1 MAAVNTGFSNLTIAS
16 GDNSNKPPVAQ
27 KNNAAAVPKLNLSQM
42 NNNTTATNS
51 ATNNATNKAKQQPT
65 VSQTARPVSRG
76 SIPKNG
82 TKVSEVQGGPRLE
95 DFGLPNSARMALPT
109 DHPVMPTSFELH
121 LSSDMPMVA
130 TIPPDIIAAMAA
142 GATDEDRPSTRRSR
156 LRSRGGTE
164 CLASVENYSNS
175 ANNNPTPQ
183 TAIGPLEVNAD
194 GTVSTENT
202 NLAPT
207 QVVYAQAPTDSQ
219 RSTGDGGRKGKH
231 INGGQLN
238 PRELALRNKQA
249 AAGSLGTL
257 GKV

>member
-16 GDNSNKPPVAQ
+16 SGDNSNKPPVAQ
-27 KNNAAAVPKLNLSQM
+27 KSNVAAVPKLNLSQM
-42 NNNTTATNS
+42 NNNTTATN
-51 ATNNATNKAKQQPT
+51 NATNKAKQQQPT

-76 SIPKNG
+76 SLPKNG
-82 TKVSEVQGGPRLE
+82 TKVSEVQGPRLE
-95 DFGLPNSARMALPT
+95 DFGLPQSARMALPT
-109 DHPVMPTSFELH
+109 DNPVIPTSFELH

-164 CLASVENYSNS
+164 YLASVENSNA
-175 ANNNPTPQ
+175 ANNNATPQ

-194 GTVSTENT
+194 GTVSTDNT

-231 INGGQLN
+231 INGQLN

-249 AAGSLGTL
+249 AAGSLG
-257 GKV
+257 KV